1 MEIKE
6 AFTTMFGFNLID
18 FEDFDEVYENSRMGS
33 MFDSLEEARK
43 MKSAYECLK
52 EKFGWEE
59 NFSIYK
65 YPSGKYSVESE
76 EYGSDY
82 DETFKDVNIEKIE

>member
-1 MEIKE
+1 MIMEVKE
-6 AFTTMFGFNLID
+6 AFVTMFGFDLLN
-18 FEDFDEVYENSRMGS
+18 FDEAYENSCMGN

-52 EKFGWEE
+52 EKFHWTV

-65 YPSGKYSVESE
+65 YPSGKYSVENA
-76 EYGSDY
+76 
-82 DETFKDVNIEKIE
+82 DVLNDIESIEKIE

>member
-1 MEIKE
+1 MEVKE
-6 AFTTMFGFNLID
+6 AFTTMFGFDL
-18 FEDFDEVYENSRMGS
+18 FDFDEAYENSCMGS

-52 EKFGWEE
+52 EKFGWKE

-65 YPSGKYSVESE
+65 YPSGKYSVEYVSG
-76 EYGSDY
+76 YA
-82 DETFKDVNIEKIE
+82 ETFKDGDIEKIE

>member
-1 MEIKE
+1 MEFKE
-6 AFTTMFGFNLID
+6 AFITMFGFNLLD
-18 FEDFDEVYENSRMGS
+18 FEEAYANSCMGS

-52 EKFGWEE
+52 EKFGWKE

-65 YPSGKYSVESE
+65 YPRGKYAVENA
-76 EYGSDY
+76 
-82 DETFKDVNIEKIE
+82 DVLNDIESIEKVE